1 MVVQAPLT
9 TVIYAPQQLF
19 LSLSRPHHLALEVL
33 HTLYHLSFIISE
45 FGGIS
50 PESNSF
56 TQLKGITYLAHD
68 ILAQEAKEV
77 EVFVTHICSG
87 VGILGGGRVYSFL
100 ALNVWNNKNIQVGD
114 KICTCTTRYYLP
126 RKLLLWSAWNSLF
139 PSSAQKLSE
148 IGYGRCVIR
157 KRLAVN
163 SFSCLLIWVVQTLV
177 GHLA

>member
-1 MVVQAPLT
+1 MIAQAPLT

-19 LSLSRPHHLALEVL
+19 SSLSRPHHLALEVL

-56 TQLKGITYLAHD
+56 TELKRITYLAHD
-68 ILAQEAKEV
+68 ILAQEPKEV

-100 ALNVWNNKNIQVGD
+100 ALNM
-114 KICTCTTRYYLP
+114 
-126 RKLLLWSAWNSLF
+126 
-139 PSSAQKLSE
+139 
-148 IGYGRCVIR
+148 
-157 KRLAVN
+157 
-163 SFSCLLIWVVQTLV
+163 
-177 GHLA
+177 